1 LKETNLLPQLTNP
14 PQVTVEAAADLLLAA
29 GNLVGSKS
37 AARTTFGDIA
47 YDSRRV
53 TQNSAFICLPGEK
66 TDGNLFIKDALAL
79 GASLIVTEKEPDS
92 VTSEAAVLQVKDA
105 REALAQLAD
114 LLYDHPSKKFR
125 LIGVTGTNGKTTTTH
140 LVEHIFSHCRRKIGL
155 IGTLGARTNVGN
167 EHSYTDMK
175 HTTPQASDL
184 QRLFFDMKNTGVDAV
199 VMEVSSHALS
209 LKRVAACNFSS
220 ICVTNLTQDHLDF
233 HKDMESYFAAKRM
246 LFEMLND
253 GSQSDR
259 TSVVNRDDA
268 WGLRFIE
275 AVKSEEVRLLTYGWT
290 SESDLFVKEAVFDF
304 SGTKLLLSGLF
315 GEVSIDLKLNGKF
328 NVYNVM
334 AALLLCT
341 SEGLALKDCVEALE
355 QFSGVAGRFESVSI
369 SKATGDRRQPLCLV
383 DYAHTPD
390 GLENVLKSARAL
402 LEGGRLIAVFGCG
415 GDRDAGKRPK
425 MGKIAEDLADVVIV
439 TSDNPRSEVPQ
450 AIVDNILAGIKDRQK
465 VQVEVDRASAINR
478 AVEIANDNDIIVVA
492 GKGHETY
499 QILRD
504 RTIDFDDRL
513 VVKAALQN
521 RLSR

>member
-1 LKETNLLPQLTNP
+1 MLPQLTNP
-14 PQVTVEAAADLLLAA
+14 PQVTVEAAADFLSAA
-29 GNLVGSKS
+29 GNLVGAQR
-37 AARTTFGDIA
+37 AASTTFGDIA

-53 TQNSAFICLPGEK
+53 TENSAFICLPGEK
-66 TDGNLFIKDALAL
+66 TDGNLFIKDALKL
-79 GASLIVTEKEPDS
+79 GASVLVTEKAPES
-92 VTSEAAVLQVKDA
+92 VTADVAVLQVKDA
-105 REALAQLAD
+105 REALAQLAG

-140 LVEHIFSHCRRKIGL
+140 LVEHIFSHCQRKIGL
-155 IGTLGARTNVGN
+155 IGTLGARTNVGK
-167 EHSYTDMK
+167 ERSYIDMK

-184 QRLFFDMKNTGVDAV
+184 QRLFFDMQNTGVDAV

-233 HKDMESYFAAKRM
+233 HKDMESYFAAKRL
-246 LFEMLND
+246 LFEMLNE
-253 GSQSDR
+253 GGQTKR
-259 TSVVNRDDA
+259 TAIVNRDDA
-268 WGLRFIE
+268 WGLRFME
-275 AVKSEEVRLLTYGWT
+275 AVQPPVRLLSYGWT

-304 SGTKLLLSGLF
+304 AGTKLVLGGHF
-315 GEVSIDLKLNGKF
+315 GEVAIDLKLNGKF

-341 SEGLALKDCVEALE
+341 SEGIDIKDCVEALE
-355 QFSGVAGRFESVSI
+355 QFDGVAGRFESVSI
-369 SKATGDRRQPLCLV
+369 SKTTDKQKQPLCLV

-415 GDRDAGKRPK
+415 GDRDATKRPQ
-425 MGKIAEDLADVVIV
+425 MGRIAEELADLVIV
-439 TSDNPRSEVPQ
+439 TSDNPRSEEPRT
-450 AIVDNILAGIKDRQK
+450 IVENILGGIKDRQK
-465 VQVEVDRASAINR
+465 VQVEVDRTSAINR

-504 RTIDFDDRL
+504 KTIDFDDRL
-513 VVKAALQN
+513 VVKAALEN